1 MPQTDIVY
9 KLPVEIWEQI
19 FNYLCHR
26 SFVQG
31 DTGIDGIEDIDL
43 FKTKVPLFLR
53 LGVARTYISLTCR
66 YFRDILQPARNQL
79 AIIECQPTVIVT
91 TIAGHP
97 AWEAERLEGLNPYP
111 SYDKTIGSVVN
122 WPSAWLTQ
130 SWPLLQSL
138 VLDPNFPFNP
148 IPILSR
154 APNLRL
160 LSCRLETTR
169 AENGNIY
176 PLLHHPQL
184 KRLTHLSL
192 CLNDWQLINSPL
204 PKLILPFLIVFQL
217 RFQTFDRSSGTGTAL
232 LNLIPWKLPIL
243 RTFSLQGKIDMAT
256 HHQLQP
262 FLDRHASIVVNFV
275 NNLTSL
281 SHRKTLYMMLLHFYR
296 LQVYSVDVDCI
307 LREDIC
313 VSQSTSPEMQRES
326 PTLLLTGICT
336 PSIQKIPFF
345 HFASAA
351 RRIVPNFNTL
361 TRVMLGESWRN
372 IRHMHNQPDRSDV
385 DFKDKLM
392 GLLVGF
398 QKYGIVVVDTHGV
411 KMPRGSS
418 DWLEK

>member
-9 KLPVEIWEQI
+9 KLPVEIWEQV

-31 DTGIDGIEDIDL
+31 DTGGLQEH
-43 FKTKVPLFLR
+43 
-53 LGVARTYISLTCR
+53 ISRSLVR

-326 PTLLLTGICT
+326 PTLLLT
-336 PSIQKIPFF
+336 
-345 HFASAA
+345 AA

-392 GLLVGF
+392 ALLVGF
-398 QKYGIVVVDTHGV
+398 QKYGIVVVDIHGV